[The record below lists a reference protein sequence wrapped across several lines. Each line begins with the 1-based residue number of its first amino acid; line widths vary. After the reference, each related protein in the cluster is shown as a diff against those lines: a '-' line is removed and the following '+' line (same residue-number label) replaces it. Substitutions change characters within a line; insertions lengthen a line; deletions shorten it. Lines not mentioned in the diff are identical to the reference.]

1 MKRNLFRAARSK
13 ISAAIDG
20 VVRSFSPRDPELYRG
35 PEEIPGVTLSA
46 FTMMQLDAVWACVR
60 LIAETIATLPL
71 GMFEKTGKAGRTY
84 AADHPL
90 HFVIHDQPNVDSTAA
105 IFWEA
110 MVASML
116 LRGAGRAEKLMIG
129 ERLVGLSFLDPAK
142 FVRRRDVDGRQ
153 RDYYPRDDGQL
164 REIPRARLFE
174 VPGFTLNGR
183 DGVSVIQYGAKV
195 FASAMAAERAATRV
209 FTTGLLQTIYYKV
222 AAFLKPNQREEFKA
236 NVLGTV
242 ERGETPLL
250 EGGTEMASVGIK
262 PEDAQLLQSRGY
274 SVEVICRWF
283 RVDPTMVGHGDKASN
298 WGTGLEQKMLG
309 FLTFTLAPLLRRIE
323 QSINKDLLTPGDKL
337 RFYAKFAVEG
347 LLRADSAA
355 RAAFYSVMV
364 NNGILTRDEV
374 RELEDRAPMGG
385 NAAVLTVQSAMI
397 PLDAMASDNAPVEN
411 QLRDSLRALL
421 GFSVNDETKDTTK

>member
-1 MKRNLFRAARSK
+1 MKRPFFRAARSR

-35 PEEIPGVTLSA
+35 REEIPGVELTP
-46 FTMMQLDAVWACVR
+46 FTVMQLDAVWGCVR
-60 LIAETIATLPL
+60 LIAETIAALPL
-71 GMFEKTGKAGRTY
+71 GMYERTGKAGRKY
-84 AADHPL
+84 AGDHPL
-90 HFVIHDQPNVDSTAA
+90 HFIIHDQPNVDSTAVV
-105 IFWEA
+105 FWEA
-110 MVASML
+110 FVASML

-129 ERLVGLSFLDPAK
+129 ERVVGLSFLDPSK
-142 FVRRRDVDGRQ
+142 FVRRRDVDGRV
-153 RDYYPRDDGQL
+153 RDYYPRADGSL
-164 REIPRARLFE
+164 REIPRSKLFE

-183 DGVSVIQYGAKV
+183 DGVSVIAYGAKV
-195 FASAMAAERAATRV
+195 FGGAMAAERAATRV

-222 AAFLKPNQREEFKA
+222 AAFLKDTQRKEFRE

-262 PEDAQLLQSRGY
+262 PEDAQLLASRGY
-274 SVEVICRWF
+274 GVEMICRWF
-283 RVDPTMVGHGDKASN
+283 RVDPTMIGHGEKASN
-298 WGTGLEQKMLG
+298 WGTGLEQKMIG
-309 FLTFTLAPLLRRIE
+309 FLTFTLSPLLVRIE
-323 QSINKDLLTPGDKL
+323 QGINKDLLSVGDRV
-337 RFYAKFAVEG
+337 RFYAKFAIEG

-364 NNGILTRDEV
+364 NNGVLTRDEV
-374 RELEDRAPMGG
+374 RELEEREPMGG

-397 PLDAMASDNAPVEN
+397 PLDSMAAKADPAEN

-421 GFSVNDETKDTTK
+421 GFSVNEEKDPTK